1 MKRHLRIPL
10 FLLISLLNSLASYAS
25 NEMSFHQLGV
35 KTGMSDNYIQA
46 IERDKY
52 GFMWF
57 ATRDGLNRYD
67 GYHFKT
73 YTTLRQGAYNNSVEW
88 VAEDAAGN
96 IWIKTPVNY
105 CFYDREMDELDN
117 RTELLLHKIGIFESP
132 RQLFIDDDKNLWC
145 VADNTLYYYIFSDET
160 LYKQSLPGSV
170 NIADMA
176 CRNKRCYILMTD
188 GNVIN
193 IDWMHKSITKLFH
206 TEIHTTYV
214 PHIYL
219 DFSSQLW
226 VYAPHSADVKCYSLT
241 ENNWIDFAA
250 RTELSRERT
259 MITTITDDGKGN
271 IWIGTDGR
279 GIFICP
285 YDKEK
290 GKVTRLFKDVDKLY
304 SLPDNHVT
312 YIYKD
317 NRDVIWIGTG
327 K

>member
-1 MKRHLRIPL
+1 MVC
-10 FLLISLLNSLASYAS
+10 Y
-25 NEMSFHQLGV
+25 
-35 KTGMSDNYIQA
+35 
-46 IERDKY
+46 
-52 GFMWF
+52 
-57 ATRDGLNRYD
+57 RDGLNRYD

-193 IDWMHKSITKLFH
+193 IDWCTNPYQTVSYGNTYHLCASHLSGLFFPALG
-206 TEIHTTYV
+206 V
-214 PHIYL
+214 RPAQRGCQMLFSDRKQL
-219 DFSSQLW
+219 D
-226 VYAPHSADVKCYSLT
+226 
-241 ENNWIDFAA
+241 
-250 RTELSRERT
+250 
-259 MITTITDDGKGN
+259 
-271 IWIGTDGR
+271 
-279 GIFICP
+279 
-285 YDKEK
+285 
-290 GKVTRLFKDVDKLY
+290 
-304 SLPDNHVT
+304 
-312 YIYKD
+312 
-317 NRDVIWIGTG
+317 
-327 K
+327 